1 MNNIKK
7 IEKTYVDLEK
17 IFKKQNKYT
26 LDFSEVKGQENI
38 KRALEIAA
46 AGRT

>member
-1 MNNIKK
+1 VNID
-7 IEKTYVDLEK
+7 EL
-17 IFKKQNKYT
+17 FKKKFNSE
-26 LDFSEVKGQENI
+26 LDFSEVKGQESI